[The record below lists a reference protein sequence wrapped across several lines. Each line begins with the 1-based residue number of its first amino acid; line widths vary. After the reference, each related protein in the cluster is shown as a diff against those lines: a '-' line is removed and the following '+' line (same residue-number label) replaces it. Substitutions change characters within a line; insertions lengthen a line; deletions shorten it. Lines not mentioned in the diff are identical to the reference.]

1 MALEL
6 FGTLKVIGPDQQI
19 TASFKKREA
28 VIVSEDQYPQTI
40 MVEFHQD
47 KTEYLDGYQVGEKVK
62 ISFNIRSREW
72 VSPQGETKYFST
84 LAAWR
89 IERANA
95 TPQQPQAPSYPA
107 MNNNPTDVAQ
117 SADNEEEDSDLPF

>member
-47 KTEYLDGYQVGEKVK
+47 NTEYLDGYQVGEKVK
-62 ISFNIRSREW
+62 ISFNIRGREW
-72 VSPQGETKYFST
+72 VNPQGETKYFNT
-84 LAAWR
+84 IQGWK

-95 TPQQPQAPSYPA
+95 APQQPQAPSYPA
-107 MNNNPTDVAQ
+107 MNNNPTDFGQ
-117 SADNEEEDSDLPF
+117 EEKEEDSDLPF